1 MADRAKSMLRKA
13 MRLSAKSAE
22 ALEQGA
28 SASGEGPGAE
38 LFEILREQEAAVLSR
53 LEEAERGHAEDE
65 GFAAAADMDLDE
77 IVEDT
82 DELFSE
88 IVERHAGYE
97 PESEE
102 VEAVSTALEKL
113 QSAQEFYEQWLEE
126 AEEPDEERLV
136 DHLSEVQQA
145 MYALLSNLQGFYE
158 DPEGWEPDDEDSL
171 SEEP

>member
-1 MADRAKSMLRKA
+1 MADKAKSMLRKA

-38 LFEILREQEAAVLSR
+38 VFEILREQEAAVLSR
-53 LEEAERGHAEDE
+53 LEEAERAHAEEE

-77 IVEDT
+77 VVEDT
-82 DELFSE
+82 DELFTE
-88 IVERHAGYE
+88 IIERHSGYE

-102 VEAVSTALEKL
+102 IEAVSSALEKV
-113 QSAQEFYEQWLEE
+113 QAAQEFYEQWLEE
-126 AEEPDEERLV
+126 AEDPDEERLV
-136 DHLSEVQQA
+136 ERLAEVQQA
-145 MYALLSNLQGFYE
+145 MYALLSNLQGYYE

-171 SEEP
+171 LEEP